1 MPQSL
6 AKILVHIVF
15 STKDRTPLIDKPIE
29 NQLHAYMA
37 TIYRDLDS
45 PAAIIGGRPDHVHAL
60 VSLSRTKSLSEVIK
74 KVKGESSKWI
84 KTKGIPYRRF
94 FWQSGYGAFSVSE
107 SQFKIVEKYIREQKL
122 HDDGTTFRNELR
134 GLFRKHGIDYD
145 ERYVWD

>member
-6 AKILVHIVF
+6 AKLLVHIVF
-15 STKDRTPLIDKPIE
+15 STKDRTPLIDKTHREPTSRVHGNNFSRSRFARRDHRRSSRSCPRFGLIVPNE
-29 NQLHAYMA
+29 IIVRGNQ
-37 TIYRDLDS
+37 
-45 PAAIIGGRPDHVHAL
+45 
-60 VSLSRTKSLSEVIK
+60 